1 MGEGAYCV
9 LRAAYFEVHGT
20 ARLVSA
26 HGSEAFFWPRSIFGH
41 AKHCQLY
48 GLPKRCVRVPA
59 HMHRAARQPLASGA
73 RQYHA
78 TLPESAI
85 LSSRKSSTRK
95 PGFYRPSLVRRQCL
109 RLALYRILFPVLN
122 LIHCGIGRFCRC
134 FFASVLRAQRR
145 PRGEVVAM
153 LAFWNRN
160 EESPFAAF
168 SPREVGGGAP
178 HRAGEGEG
186 HDSNNK
192 NAIIIIIIFIVD
204 GPLRA
209 KSFVGRH

>member
-1 MGEGAYCV
+1 MGEGSGELHTAYWV
-9 LRAAYFEVHGT
+9 LRTFEVHGT

-26 HGSEAFFWPRSIFGH
+26 HEAKHFGH

-59 HMHRAARQPLASGA
+59 HRAASQPLAPGA
-73 RQYHA
+73 RRQYHA

-85 LSSRKSSTRK
+85 LSSSCKSSTRK

-145 PRGEVVAM
+145 PRGEVAM
-153 LAFWNRN
+153 LGFWNRN

-168 SPREVGGGAP
+168 VFAAGDGGAP
-178 HRAGEGEG
+178 ARYRAVEGG
-186 HDSNNK
+186 
-192 NAIIIIIIFIVD
+192 A
-204 GPLRA
+204 
-209 KSFVGRH
+209 